1 MEKFEFLSRITYYEL
16 TDLADFLHI
25 TSICRKNVRS
35 DFFME
40 KYKLKHP
47 YGPHRWVDRRWLR
60 ELRVWVERCSLCG
73 AIRFWRVND
82 TVHITP
88 EGIIHVLIN
97 EEIIEFSEKAFI
109 KKVLK
114 DAGEKYSAPYTRR
127 I

>member
-1 MEKFEFLSRITYYEL
+1 MEKFESLLRTTCYEPA
-16 TDLADFLHI
+16 DFADFLYI

-88 EGIIHVLIN
+88 EGIIHVLLNGETN
-97 EEIIEFSEKAFI
+97 ELFEKGFI
-109 KKVLK
+109 KKVL
-114 DAGEKYSAPYTRR
+114 EELR
-127 I
+127 